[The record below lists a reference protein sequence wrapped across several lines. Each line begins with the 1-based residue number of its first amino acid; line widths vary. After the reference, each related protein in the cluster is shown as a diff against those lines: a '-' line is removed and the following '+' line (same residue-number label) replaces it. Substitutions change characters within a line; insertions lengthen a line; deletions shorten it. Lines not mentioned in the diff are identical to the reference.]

1 MASNQGEVVPLR
13 RVPSA
18 EELQAAMAVLAAAGM
33 VVAPSPAARRAGYMR
48 VWIDREQEIAS
59 GLRDLTGSWLLCMH
73 VLRQA
78 TATLPLDG
86 QRMGVTQAELAEREG
101 LTPAQVSRAFKA
113 LAEVGAVLLPRPEGK
128 SKTWEVDAEYASRL
142 PDAENRRQQAIE
154 RQRQEVARDRAVA
167 ARKAVAAG
175 VKLREV
181 PIEAPS
187 RVEDAAQPEL
197 L

>member
-1 MASNQGEVVPLR
+1 MASGEREVVPLQR
-13 RVPSA
+13 GPSA
-18 EELQAAMAVLAAAGM
+18 EELQAAMAVIAAAGM
-33 VVAPSPAARRAGYMR
+33 VVAPSPAARRASFMR
-48 VWIDREQEIAS
+48 VWIEREREVRDALRERS
-59 GLRDLTGSWLLCMH
+59 GRWAFFMD
-73 VLRQA
+73 VLRLA
-78 TATLPLDG
+78 VGSLPLDS
-86 QRMGVTQAELAEREG
+86 QRMSVSQADFASNEG
-101 LTPAQVSRAFKA
+101 LSASEASRAFQA
-113 LAEVGAVLLPRPEGK
+113 LAEVGAVLLKRRAGK
-128 SKTWEVDAEYASRL
+128 SVTWEIDAEYASRL
-142 PDAENRRQQAIE
+142 SEDRRNAELA